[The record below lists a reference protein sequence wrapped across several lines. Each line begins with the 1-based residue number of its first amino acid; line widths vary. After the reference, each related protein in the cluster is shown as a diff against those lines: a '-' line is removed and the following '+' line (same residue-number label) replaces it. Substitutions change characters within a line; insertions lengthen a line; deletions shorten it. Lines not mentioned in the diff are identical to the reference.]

1 MGLAGP
7 PSQRHDV
14 QILTSGFQFAGQL
27 ETLGAAGQYINQSAR
42 HSLSLYDVH
51 LSPLTPGSPLRGI
64 FRPHAVVLR
73 SQVIFLYLASEEG
86 RASVSTFTR
95 KDLMMIYTPIA
106 VCRGYLPMPAEARI
120 GDFLGVVPGELL
132 PVIDAHIF
140 PFVELPAPFPM
151 EADLMLMGRS
161 HWLFYHPA

>member
-7 PSQRHDV
+7 PSERHDV
-14 QILTSGFQFAGQL
+14 QILTRGFQFAGQL
-27 ETLGAAGQYINQSAR
+27 ETIGAAGQYINQAER
-42 HSLSLYDVH
+42 HNLSLFDVH
-51 LSPLTPGSPLRGI
+51 LSPLTPGSPLKGI

-73 SQVIFLYLASEEG
+73 SQVIFLYLASEEAQ
-86 RASVSTFTR
+86 ASVSTFMR

-132 PVIDAHIF
+132 PIVDAHIF
-140 PFVELPAPFPM
+140 PFVELPAPFSL
-151 EADLMLMGRS
+151 EVDLMLMGRS